1 MQNLNVLSHQCG
13 MVDLLSCFKNDLG
26 KIVFYT
32 MRTCV
37 TKKYV
42 AILCYRLLGLVA
54 EGRIK
59 INYCILIDNPAIMV
73 ECSAFWQE
81 KGIRRIHW
89 VLAY

>member
-1 MQNLNVLSHQCG
+1 MKNLNVLSHHCR

-26 KIVFYT
+26 KIVFCST
-32 MRTCV
+32 RTCV

-59 INYCILIDNPAIMV
+59 INAFLLIIHPIII
-73 ECSAFWQE
+73 ECSAFWKE
-81 KGIRRIHW
+81 RGIRRIHW